1 MICKTI
7 LYVSSCVYGET
18 GMLALLRIT
27 NFCLEL
33 KLLFFQSL
41 ADCMDASDCFSA
53 ASLIEFLELL
63 NFRS

>member
-33 KLLFFQSL
+33 EAVILPIS
-41 ADCMDASDCFSA
+41 
-53 ASLIEFLELL
+53 
-63 NFRS
+63 R